1 MTFDV
6 NAPNKCGIAKRNWF
20 QFDGGLSK
28 MKLSEKLYSYR
39 KKAGMS
45 QQELAEQ
52 LDVSRQ
58 TVSKWETGMVLPS
71 AEKLIRLSKLF
82 SVPLDVLTDDSIGLT
97 ECKGSTVKVRKSVN
111 ISLGI
116 GAVAIVAAIAICI
129 FTVNGF
135 RHSENEDIPLNQANS
150 IEVEDLENIKI
161 CDLSHVEP

>member
-1 MTFDV
+1 
-6 NAPNKCGIAKRNWF
+6 
-20 QFDGGLSK
+20 

-97 ECKGSTVKVRKSVN
+97 ECKGLTVKVRKSIN
-111 ISLGI
+111 IPLRI
-116 GAVAIVAAIAICI
+116 GVVAIVATIAICI
-129 FTVNGF
+129 FIVNGF
-135 RHSENEDIPLNQANS
+135 RYSEDEDIPLNQANS

-161 CDLSHVEP
+161 GDLSHVEP

>member
-1 MTFDV
+1 
-6 NAPNKCGIAKRNWF
+6 
-20 QFDGGLSK
+20 
-28 MKLSEKLYSYR
+28 
-39 KKAGMS
+39 MS

-97 ECKGSTVKVRKSVN
+97 ECKGLTVKVRKSIN
-111 ISLGI
+111 IPLRI
-116 GAVAIVAAIAICI
+116 GVVAIVATIAICI
-129 FTVNGF
+129 FIVNGF
-135 RHSENEDIPLNQANS
+135 RYSEDEDIPLNQANS

-161 CDLSHVEP
+161 GDLSHVEP

>member
-1 MTFDV
+1 
-6 NAPNKCGIAKRNWF
+6 
-20 QFDGGLSK
+20 

-82 SVPLDVLTDDSIGLT
+82 SVPLDVLTDDSIG
-97 ECKGSTVKVRKSVN
+97 STVKVRKSVN

-161 CDLSHVEP
+161 GDLSHVEP

>member
-1 MTFDV
+1 
-6 NAPNKCGIAKRNWF
+6 
-20 QFDGGLSK
+20 

-97 ECKGSTVKVRKSVN
+97 ECKGSTVKVRKVL
-111 ISLGI
+111 ISLW
-116 GAVAIVAAIAICI
+116 A
-129 FTVNGF
+129 
-135 RHSENEDIPLNQANS
+135 
-150 IEVEDLENIKI
+150 
-161 CDLSHVEP
+161 

>member
-1 MTFDV
+1 
-6 NAPNKCGIAKRNWF
+6 
-20 QFDGGLSK
+20 

-97 ECKGSTVKVRKSVN
+97 ECKGLTVKVRKSIN
-111 ISLGI
+111 IPLRI
-116 GAVAIVAAIAICI
+116 GGVAIVATIAICI
-129 FTVNGF
+129 FIVNGF
-135 RHSENEDIPLNQANS
+135 RYSEDEDIPLNQANS

-161 CDLSHVEP
+161 GDLSHVEP